1 MTEADYE
8 YLLRTLSEA
17 RSRAAEIALGVRAR
31 VGVDHRL
38 SQLGASA
45 VSQIET
51 VLREV
56 RIAAEDQSD
65 ASRSEEIRNLQ
76 VATGV
81 PARTLEKS
89 LAEQSLAE
97 KKPAPPPAPPT
108 DYESEHWF
116 PGFLRELLEHFRSS
130 GGITFETVERA
141 LQERK
146 QAFATDLEIA
156 RRMYRTYPHLFKQSE
171 TATR

>member
-17 RSRAAEIALGVRAR
+17 RSRAAEILFSVRSR
-31 VGVDHRL
+31 VGADHRL
-38 SQLGASA
+38 SEIGASA

-56 RIAAEDQSD
+56 RLAAEEESQS
-65 ASRSEEIRNLQ
+65 AGSEQIRNLQ
-76 VATGV
+76 LATERGLRPVSVISV
-81 PARTLEKS
+81 PTPA
-89 LAEQSLAE
+89 
-97 KKPAPPPAPPT
+97 APPAAE
-108 DYESEHWF
+108 YESEHWF
-116 PGFLRELLEHFRSS
+116 PGFLKEVLEQFRTS
-130 GGITFETVERA
+130 GGITFETVEHA

-146 QAFATDLEIA
+146 EVFSRDLKIA

-171 TATR
+171 TATH